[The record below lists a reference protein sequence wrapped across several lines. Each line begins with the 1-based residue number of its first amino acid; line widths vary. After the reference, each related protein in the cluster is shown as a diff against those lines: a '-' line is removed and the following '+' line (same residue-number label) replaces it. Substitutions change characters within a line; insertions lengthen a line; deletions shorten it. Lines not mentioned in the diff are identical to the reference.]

1 MIHFSLMM
9 AIHLPFLDSSENIA
23 DILSYPIYNDQ
34 FDCFVPHV
42 KSPFDII
49 VQDKRNLETLSVFLQ
64 DLYTAY
70 SESGMYF
77 IELSLDFNAINTY
90 FILFFSM
97 KLVLNLN

>member
-1 MIHFSLMM
+1 MIEILFSLMM

-34 FDCFVPHV
+34 FDCFVAHV

-49 VQDKRNLETLSVFLQ
+49 VQDKRNLDTLGVFLE

-70 SESGMYF
+70 SQSGLYLLIIF
-77 IELSLDFNAINTY
+77 E
-90 FILFFSM
+90 
-97 KLVLNLN
+97 